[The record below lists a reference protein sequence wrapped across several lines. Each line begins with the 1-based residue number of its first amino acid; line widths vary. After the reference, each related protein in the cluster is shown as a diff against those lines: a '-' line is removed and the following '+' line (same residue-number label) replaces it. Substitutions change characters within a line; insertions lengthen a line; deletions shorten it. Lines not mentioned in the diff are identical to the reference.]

1 MKMNRIIDVELDK
14 FISKLRW
21 VLERKDFNEF
31 WPVGIPTAGI
41 NCAKDLIIY
50 LDQPLTS
57 AAEDNS
63 FNYENPTSLL
73 LVYLYCIYGLRE
85 LAWDKDKRIDFTK
98 KIFTII
104 NRSKKTGLTN
114 SNGKYLL
121 NKFITFNFQTIPWV
135 TKSEENFAEY
145 TKLIHNLGGTLW
157 AFGEAAY
164 YFNHRIATERH
175 GPYRYQS
182 LDKMILIRSAFNLNP
197 TDLWGNKI
205 LQSVQP
211 TSIYIYGC
219 YNLLPVEFDLFSNP
233 IFQFDINGQIDKI
246 SIYIKDHF
254 GTVHINPDAKFLRN
268 IIDGLNHSIVKL
280 LKATNEMTP
289 KEKIDQVFKI
299 MLKACHPIFKENNL
313 KILSEFKSKNVILPK
328 NQLKLKKLNGNINY
342 LLKYYDIREEV

>member
-121 NKFITFNFQTIPWV
+121 NKFIHLM
-135 TKSEENFAEY
+135 S
-145 TKLIHNLGGTLW
+145 L
-157 AFGEAAY
+157 FGRCPRY
-164 YFNHRIATERH
+164 RI
-175 GPYRYQS
+175 
-182 LDKMILIRSAFNLNP
+182 D
-197 TDLWGNKI
+197 
-205 LQSVQP
+205 V
-211 TSIYIYGC
+211 
-219 YNLLPVEFDLFSNP
+219 
-233 IFQFDINGQIDKI
+233 
-246 SIYIKDHF
+246 
-254 GTVHINPDAKFLRN
+254 
-268 IIDGLNHSIVKL
+268 
-280 LKATNEMTP
+280 
-289 KEKIDQVFKI
+289 
-299 MLKACHPIFKENNL
+299 
-313 KILSEFKSKNVILPK
+313 
-328 NQLKLKKLNGNINY
+328 
-342 LLKYYDIREEV
+342 